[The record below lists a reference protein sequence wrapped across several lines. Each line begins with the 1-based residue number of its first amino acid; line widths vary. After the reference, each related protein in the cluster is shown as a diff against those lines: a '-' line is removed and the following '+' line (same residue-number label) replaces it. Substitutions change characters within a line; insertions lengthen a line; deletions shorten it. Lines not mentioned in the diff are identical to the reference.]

1 MKRVM
6 TSIGAVLFAVLIM
19 TGCGAG
25 NSEMKEDARKVA
37 EMACEMRLMALEME
51 EDDFDGL
58 TNFTQKMSEFSELV
72 QEIDAKYEFE
82 EGDEEFENLIREQL
96 KKTPCG
102 DIELDDLFDFF

>member
-6 TSIGAVLFAVLIM
+6 TTVGMVLFAVLIM

-25 NSEMKEDARKVA
+25 SNEMEKDARKVA
-37 EMACEMRLMALEME
+37 EKACEMRLMALSIE
-51 EDDFDGL
+51 EGDFDGL
-58 TNFTQKMSEFSELV
+58 TQFTQKMAEFSELV
-72 QEIDAKYEFE
+72 QEIDNKYDFDAD
-82 EGDEEFENLIREQL
+82 DEEFEELIREQL